1 MSVMVLAHP
10 RPGDELRDPL
20 GQSRTEALM
29 ELQSARAR
37 AWAMTSFP
45 AGTVQPRSGG
55 LADVISDPGLIGAD
69 DVFVV
74 VTPELATWSADLG
87 RAALDDLRAGCA
99 LSVGPIFDG
108 GLYLLA
114 ATGAGLRLLGAGA
127 RGDAAADRVDLSGP
141 AVLATLLGLAERAG
155 IEVGLLRTERGLR
168 SADDVRALLVDPL
181 CDEELRG
188 LLG

>member
-108 GLYLLA
+108 GL
-114 ATGAGLRLLGAGA
+114 RLLGAGA